1 MDLKPGWKGSRWQ
14 ANPTLTS
21 MDALFAGPWGPVLIF
36 LLRIVDVSLSTTRII
51 TAVRG
56 HRILAA
62 TIGFGEVLVW
72 IIGVGNALRHM
83 DSWMHLLG
91 YAAGFS
97 TGTWMGI
104 TIASRLAFGLN
115 VVRGISRL
123 AGRPSGAAHPVAERL
138 RAEGYAVTEVSGRGK
153 DQQVDILNVV
163 VPTRNVPH
171 VTAVMQGLDPDIFIS
186 VEEVRTIQ
194 GGFLPP
200 ADRKAFFLRSP

>member
-1 MDLKPGWKGSRWQ
+1 M
-14 ANPTLTS
+14 
-21 MDALFAGPWGPVLIF
+21 LIF

-97 TGTWMGI
+97 TGTWVGI